1 MRARRKPYPSTG
13 GVLPRPACLLCG
25 ITIPDTHQFGLGKGH
40 CLPLIQ
46 ERQWKGLCKP
56 GVKHVMVPSC
66 EVENTFTSNSPRLWS
81 CLYRAL
87 IKESDTKYRLTG
99 INVMQDRPYYTP
111 NDPTKARISGS
122 EHARYNG
129 KVFTRF
135 YAASIERQPRE
146 YKGKTIGYFVHAHCW
161 ALFGQIEG
169 LTLNVAP
176 LAKFVQVCRKYWKNN
191 ELWEI
196 WSDMSPLDHWDMYR
210 NPFVVPAIH
219 EAIDCKKMERYPPSS
234 CFSNL
239 PLEIALLICQLV
251 CPVTDYTEDDI
262 KDTKSL
268 LLVFGWELPEWFW
281 RARLNCRL
289 FFELEKMRKA
299 GSPVCWQSW
308 LNLMNLVADRS
319 RFVSTSLANR
329 ERIMGVMRDL
339 DKAYTN

>member
-1 MRARRKPYPSTG
+1 
-13 GVLPRPACLLCG
+13 
-25 ITIPDTHQFGLGKGH
+25 
-40 CLPLIQ
+40 
-46 ERQWKGLCKP
+46 
-56 GVKHVMVPSC
+56 
-66 EVENTFTSNSPRLWS
+66 
-81 CLYRAL
+81 
-87 IKESDTKYRLTG
+87 
-99 INVMQDRPYYTP
+99 MQDRPYYTP